1 MSATTTQRLTT
12 ETLEAFNKMKARIAA
27 SMSFDEFL
35 NRLMDNALSEETI
48 TRLSRIAIINETL
61 DSTVN
66 RLLDRME
73 VKAKA

>member
-12 ETLEAFNKMKARIAA
+12 ETLEAFNRMKARIAS

-48 TRLSRIAIINETL
+48 TRLSSLAIVNETL

-73 VKAKA
+73 VRAKA